1 MQPRKLQESLTRAI
15 NMLSKEDRQYLL
27 GQIEESRWKSG
38 PNYSEG
44 THILMN
50 VMQKLIEKGENNE

>member
-1 MQPRKLQESLTRAI
+1 MNSIPQKIIRAI
-15 NMLSKEDRQYLL
+15 NMLSKQDRQYLL
-27 GQIEESRWKSG
+27 EQIEESRWKSG

-50 VMQKLIEKGENNE
+50 VMQKLIEKGEKNE